1 MNITHAPRTPLAPP
15 ARAHR
20 PRPAPLRLAAALLG
34 ALLVALGTALPA
46 HAAAPAWPVLSQG
59 AGGNDVAS
67 MQFLLRQRGQNLVAG
82 GSFDARTKDAVVAF
96 QSANGLTA
104 DGVVG
109 PNTWGKLVVTVS
121 PGDTQDNAVRAMQFQ
136 LQKIGYNVPTDGVFA
151 GDTTTAVNDFKAGQQ
166 LTGGSTVGATT
177 WQYLLGAAAGSGGVY
192 GGYAFVVPKGSV
204 SGGRSSLLNP
214 HHDYPAA
221 DIPVVEWTDAF
232 AVTSG
237 TARQNG
243 GVSDACGYG
252 LAIDG
257 DDGVTYQYCH
267 LNSRLVATGARVT
280 PGQLVAY
287 TGNTGN
293 TTGPHLHFGIFRGGS
308 SVCPQQ
314 LLAAL
319 WDGTAPPSPQSL
331 PATGCFY

>member
-1 MNITHAPRTPLAPP
+1 MVSLPHYPQAGTDR
-15 ARAHR
+15 R
-20 PRPAPLRLAAALLG
+20 RPALLRLAAALAG
-34 ALLVALGTALPA
+34 ALMMMLGTALPA

-67 MQFLLRQRGQNLVAG
+67 MQFLLRQRGQTLVAG
-82 GSFDARTKDAVVAF
+82 GYFDAQTQNAVVSF
-96 QSANGLTA
+96 QTASGLTA
-104 DGVVG
+104 DGIVG
-109 PNTWGKLVVTVS
+109 TNTWGKLVVTVS
-121 PGDTQDNAVRAMQFQ
+121 PGDAQADAVRAMQFQ

-151 GDTTTAVNDFKAGQQ
+151 GDTTTAVNDFKSKQQ
-166 LTGGSTVGATT
+166 LTGGSTVGSTT
-177 WQYLLGAAAGSGGVY
+177 WQYLLGAAPGSGGVY
-192 GGYAFVVPKGSV
+192 GGYAFVVPRGAV
-204 SGGRSSLLNP
+204 AGGRDSLLQP
-214 HHDYPAA
+214 HHDYPAD
-221 DIPVVEWTDAF
+221 DIPVDEWTDAF

-243 GVSDACGYG
+243 GASDACGYG

-267 LNSRLVATGARVT
+267 LNSRLVATGTRVT

-293 TTGPHLHFGIFRGGS
+293 TTGPHLHFGIFRGGV

-314 LLAAL
+314 MLAAL
-319 WDGTAPPSPQSL
+319 WDGTTPPSPQSL
-331 PATGCFY
+331 PTTGCFY

>member
-1 MNITHAPRTPLAPP
+1 MPTTRPPRTPRRATP
-15 ARAHR
+15 A
-20 PRPAPLRLAAALLG
+20 RLAAALLA
-34 ALLVALGTALPA
+34 ALLTLLGTALPA

-67 MQFLLRQRGQNLVAG
+67 LQFLLRQRGQTLVAG
-82 GSFDARTKDAVVAF
+82 GYFDAQTRSAVVSF

-109 PNTWGKLVVTVS
+109 PDTWAALVVTVS
-121 PGDTQDNAVRAMQFQ
+121 PGDTQANAVRAVQFQ
-136 LQKIGYNVPTDGVFA
+136 LQKTGYDVPTDGVFA
-151 GDTTTAVNDFKAGQQ
+151 GATTTAVDDFKAGRQ
-166 LTGGSTVGATT
+166 LTGGSTVGPTT
-177 WQYLLGAAAGSGGVY
+177 WQYLLGAAAGSGVH
-192 GGYAFVVPKGSV
+192 GGYAFVVPKGAV
-204 SGGRSSLLNP
+204 SGGRDSLLQP

-221 DIPVVEWTDAF
+221 DIPVAEWTDAF

-243 GVSDACGYG
+243 GASDACGYG

-267 LNSRLVATGARVT
+267 LNSRLVATGTRVT
-280 PGQLVAY
+280 PGQLVAH

-293 TTGPHLHFGIFRGGS
+293 TTGPHLHFGIFRGGV

-331 PATGCFY
+331 PTTGCFY